1 MAWETLNDFVA
12 NIILFWVDFN
22 LSIINSV
29 KSGWSSIKEFISSIP
44 AWIKKHII
52 EPISNFFISIWINIT
67 KKAKET
73 WTNIKSVFGKVGE
86 FFGGIWNTIK
96 SKFTSIGT
104 KIGEAI
110 GGAFKNAINS
120 VIATVENGINFIPN
134 SINKALDLINKL
146 PNVEISAIPTIE
158 LPRLAKGGVV
168 NEDSVVEVGE
178 DGSEAIVPLE
188 HNTEWTSRV
197 ASLINSR
204 IPYQGDN
211 KLLSKLD
218 EIISLMKN
226 NRDGNGAIN
235 FTLQIDNFNNTA
247 NTSANDLS

>member
-1 MAWETLNDFVA
+1 MIDGFKN
-12 NIILFWVDFN
+12 
-22 LSIINSV
+22 
-29 KSGWSSIKEFISSIP
+29 GWSDFANWWTDIVVGLIDGFKNGWSDF
-44 AWIKKHII
+44 ANW
-52 EPISNFFISIWINIT
+52 WT
-67 KKAKET
+67 DKAKKT
-73 WTNIKSVFGKVGE
+73 WTNIKSAFGKVGE

-235 FTLQIDNFNNTA
+235 FTLKIDNFNNTA
-247 NTSANDLS
+247 NTSVNDLSETITTTLYELIKREKLGAV